1 MFSGSSTTEYPEN
14 FIDDLKNVF
23 NVIYVVDTARV
34 YLDAYHIKGVT
45 RTWFDQWK
53 QSRDEDGPPRSWVCF
68 EEAFLGLFFP

>member
-45 RTWFDQWK
+45 RTWFD
-53 QSRDEDGPPRSWVCF
+53 
-68 EEAFLGLFFP
+68 